1 VPALLFA
8 LPCAPDEPRG
18 NVTTAMRLGRGLTK
32 LGWSAARCDA
42 RTDPA
47 DWPTADVVV
56 ALHAVNAAPRVTHP
70 RLVVLF
76 TGTDLSGT
84 PPAPARAAIARALA
98 CVALGEAA
106 AAEAR
111 RLYPECAGKLTV
123 IPQAVEPLPESKWPA
138 SVPYPDAASDLLLQ
152 PTGLR
157 PVKDPWRA
165 VSALAPLAAR
175 RPQLRLWIAGPRFGK
190 EPIPAL
196 PPWARWRGP
205 VPREHLR
212 PLVESA
218 QLVISTSRAEGGPP
232 NALLEAAECGRPI
245 LASDIP
251 AHREFPGAGCL
262 FGDDADFRAKVE
274 ALLEDLPAAAR
285 LGKHLQQ
292 RVASDF
298 SLEPEAAAWD
308 ALLRQAL
315 AAKI

>member
-1 VPALLFA
+1 MPALLFA

-18 NVTTAMRLGRGLTK
+18 NVTTAIRLGRGLTK
-32 LGWSAARCDA
+32 LGWSVARCDA

-56 ALHAVNAAPRVTHP
+56 ALHAVNAAPFVTHP

-76 TGTDLSGT
+76 TGTDLSGN
-84 PPAPARAAIARALA
+84 PPAAAHAAVARALA

-106 AAEAR
+106 ATEAR
-111 RLYPECAGKLTV
+111 RLYPECAEKLT
-123 IPQAVEPLPESKWPA
+123 IIRQAVEPLPESKWPTGF
-138 SVPYPDAASDLLLQ
+138 PHPEAATDLILQ

-165 VSALAPLAAR
+165 ISALTPLAAR
-175 RPQLRLWIAGPRFGK
+175 RPQLRLWIAGPRFGD

-196 PPWARWRGP
+196 PNWVRYLGP

-251 AHREFPGAGCL
+251 AHREFPGPDCL

-274 ALLEDLPAAAR
+274 SFLEDLPGAAR
-285 LGKHLQQ
+285 LGKQLQQ
-292 RVASDF
+292 RVAADF
-298 SLEPEAAAWD
+298 PPPREALEWD
-308 ALLRQAL
+308 RV
-315 AAKI
+315 IRSRTPSY

>member
-18 NVTTAMRLGRGLTK
+18 NVTTALRLGRGLTK
-32 LGWSAARCDA
+32 LGWSVARCDA

-56 ALHAVNAAPRVTHP
+56 ALHAVNTAPLVPHP

-84 PPAPARAAIARALA
+84 PSAAAHAAVARAVS
-98 CVALGEAA
+98 CVALGESAA
-106 AAEAR
+106 AQAR
-111 RLYPECAGKLTV
+111 LLYPECAGKLHL
-123 IPQAVEPLPESKWPA
+123 IRQAVEPLPESNWPVG
-138 SVPYPDAASDLLLQ
+138 VPHPEAATDLLLL

-165 VSALAPLAAR
+165 LTALAPLAAQ
-175 RPQLRLWIAGPRFGK
+175 RPWLRLWIAGPLFGDD
-190 EPIPAL
+190 PIPVL
-196 PPWARWRGP
+196 PPWARYLGA

-212 PLVESA
+212 PLIESA
-218 QLVISTSRAEGGPP
+218 QIVISTSRAEGGPP

-251 AHREFPGAGCL
+251 AHREFPGADSV
-262 FGDDADFRAKVE
+262 FDNDADFRTMVE
-274 ALLEDLPAAAR
+274 ALLTDLPRAAR
-285 LGKHLQQ
+285 LGKQLQQ
-292 RVASDF
+292 RIHSDF
-298 SLEPEAAAWD
+298 SLAPEAAAWD
-308 ALLRQAL
+308 ALLRSVL
-315 AAKI
+315 

>member
-1 VPALLFA
+1 MPAVLFA

-42 RTDPA
+42 RTNPA

-56 ALHAVNAAPRVTHP
+56 ALHAVNAAPLVTHP

-76 TGTDLSGT
+76 TGTDLSGN
-84 PPAPARAAIARALA
+84 PPAPAHAAVARALA

-106 AAEAR
+106 AAQAR
-111 RLYPECAGKLTV
+111 LLYPECAGKLS
-123 IPQAVEPLPESKWPA
+123 IIRQAVEPLPESKWPA
-138 SVPYPDAASDLLLQ
+138 GIPHPEAATDLLFQ

-165 VSALAPLAAR
+165 VTALAPLAER
-175 RPQLRLWIAGPRFGK
+175 RPWLRLWIAGPRFAD

-196 PPWARWRGP
+196 PPWVRWLGP

-212 PLVESA
+212 PLIESA
-218 QLVISTSRAEGGPP
+218 QLVISASRAEGGPP

-251 AHREFPGAGCL
+251 AHREFPGPECL
-262 FGDDADFRAKVE
+262 FTDDADFRAKVE
-274 ALLEDLPAAAR
+274 ALLEDLPGATR
-285 LGKHLQQ
+285 LGKILRA
-292 RVASDF
+292 RVLSDF
-298 SLEPEAAAWD
+298 ALAPEAAAWD
-308 ALLRQAL
+308 ASLRRAL
-315 AAKI
+315 G